1 MIADSIL
8 DEAFT
13 ALIAVPVPIT
23 AACALTGR
31 SRATH
36 YRRIT
41 TTWTGATIKRYSP
54 TGNLKSAGD
63 FLTPTAEATS
73 SRVFNHHRHR
83 KMHRS
88 GVG

>member
-1 MIADSIL
+1 MIAQAMKIARAVYAYDTIRDVDL
-8 DEAFT
+8 DT
-13 ALIAVPVPIT
+13 VL
-23 AACALTGR
+23 
-31 SRATH
+31 
-36 YRRIT
+36 
-41 TTWTGATIKRYSP
+41 